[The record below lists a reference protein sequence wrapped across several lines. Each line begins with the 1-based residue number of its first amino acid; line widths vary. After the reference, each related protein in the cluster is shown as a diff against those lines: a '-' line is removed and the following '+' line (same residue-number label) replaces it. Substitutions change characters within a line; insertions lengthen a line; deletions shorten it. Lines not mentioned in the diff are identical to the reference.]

1 MNENT
6 AQHIEKPPAPD
17 NKFDRQIQILDRILN
32 WKAKNGLRSPHFWII
47 VIVMLGFGYI
57 YYNVLKS
64 YHDLYI
70 ILFFYPMMYAA
81 ITYRLRGVLIS
92 GIAFLAIV
100 IPHGFLMEHDAYAVV
115 RTLLFAIFAFL
126 ISSLGATLLNYLE
139 RQLESYR
146 EIVYLNQELNKYIDQ
161 LEKMQR
167 QLIQSEKMNAL
178 GELSAS
184 VAHEINNPLA
194 GVLVYS
200 KLLAKKVNNEVINRQ
215 EMITNLAKIE
225 NAVTYCSNIV
235 RSLLDFA
242 RQTEPSLKPVKIPDI
257 IDQVMTLV
265 GHQAQIKKI
274 KVVRKEENPLPP
286 VMADFAQIQQ
296 VFVNL
301 VVNAIQAMSE
311 GGTLT
316 ITVTSKDGFVRTAFT
331 DTGVGIKPEH
341 MKKLFTPFFTTKSEV
356 KGVGLGLSVSYGII
370 ERHSGK
376 IEVQSEV
383 GKGSTFTVVLPV
395 STSEK

>member
-1 MNENT
+1 MNDNT
-6 AQHIEKPPAPD
+6 QQHIEKPSVPD
-17 NKFDRQIQILDRILN
+17 KRFDRQIQILERLLN
-32 WKAKNGLRSPHFWII
+32 FKAKDGVRNPHFWII
-47 VIVMLGFGYI
+47 VIVMLVFGYI

-64 YHDLYI
+64 YFDLYI

-81 ITYRLRGVLIS
+81 LTYRLRGVLIS
-92 GIAFLAIV
+92 GVAFLAIV
-100 IPHGFLMEHDAYAVV
+100 LPHGFLLEHDAYAVV
-115 RTLLFAIFAFL
+115 RTLLFALFAFL

-146 EIVYLNQELNKYIDQ
+146 EIVYLNQELSKYIDQ
-161 LEKMQR
+161 LEKTQR

-200 KLLAKKVNNEVINRQ
+200 KLLAKKANSGVTNRE
-215 EMITNLAKIE
+215 EMVTTLGKIE

-242 RQTEPSLKPVKIPDI
+242 RQTEPALKPVNISDI

-265 GHQAQIKKI
+265 GHQAANKKI
-274 KVVRKEENPLPP
+274 TVIRKEENPVPP

-311 GGTLT
+311 GGKLT
-316 ITVTSKDGFVRTAFT
+316 ITVASEDSFVRTGFT
-331 DTGVGIKPEH
+331 DTGAGIKPEH
-341 MKKLFTPFFTTKSEV
+341 MQKLFTPFFTTKSEV
-356 KGVGLGLSVSYGII
+356 KGVGLGLSVSYGIV
-370 ERHSGK
+370 ERHGGK

-383 GKGSTFTVVLPV
+383 GKGSTFTVVLPAA
-395 STSEK
+395 SK